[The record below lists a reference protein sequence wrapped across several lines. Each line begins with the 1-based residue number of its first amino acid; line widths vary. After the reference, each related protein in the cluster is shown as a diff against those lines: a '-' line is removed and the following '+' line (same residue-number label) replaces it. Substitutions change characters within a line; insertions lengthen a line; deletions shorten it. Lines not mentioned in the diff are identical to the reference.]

1 MIVSRS
7 VTGVLAGAVPRRYF
21 MRSVATVAALSCS
34 LLSLAAQGH
43 QNVGST
49 ARGVPAAATLLLTI
63 TATQTTSAA
72 RSAHFWSTNGV
83 LVGRRSSTASL
94 AIFKK
99 PTAAA
104 PAGRSSSAGEC
115 EDASLTGTHCEQV
128 CGKTKLFCEHT
139 CQNTCHGQTPC
150 NETAACSAKAVVSCP
165 CGGRQQEVKCLAS
178 SSNPTP
184 TRPEIK
190 CDDECL
196 RLERNR
202 RLAAALNIDPSSHT
216 NDHIPYSDATLKL
229 FKENLSWAEAQ
240 EREFRVFSK
249 SPDEVRMRYKPM
261 SATYRQFLHLLAED
275 YGLESRS
282 EDLEPYRSSFRICA
296 EQDAWTMRQDSGD
309 TGGGGSSSRCRCS
322 APSPP
327 MLAASE
333 PFNGFLLTSPRFGL
347 TIEDINQAFA
357 ADFSTQPSVHFAIS
371 FLPTEE
377 ILLRATSNYSA
388 FLSPAGMEQALTA
401 LKPRL
406 AKTVEHVDLAGNIL
420 LCHIDANDHIGRRED
435 LSKKDALGWSA
446 VAGRAA
452 SRSGTAT
459 PTEEPPTRG
468 GRKLLGLKK
477 KKVDKEMDKPWAAL
491 GGDVEC

>member
-1 MIVSRS
+1 MDKP
-7 VTGVLAGAVPRRYF
+7 VT
-21 MRSVATVAALSCS
+21 
-34 LLSLAAQGH
+34 
-43 QNVGST
+43 
-49 ARGVPAAATLLLTI
+49 
-63 TATQTTSAA
+63 
-72 RSAHFWSTNGV
+72 
-83 LVGRRSSTASL
+83 
-94 AIFKK
+94 
-99 PTAAA
+99 
-104 PAGRSSSAGEC
+104 
-115 EDASLTGTHCEQV
+115 
-128 CGKTKLFCEHT
+128 
-139 CQNTCHGQTPC
+139 C

-282 EDLEPYRSSFRICA
+282 EDLEPYRYIVVFKGPRFVSAPSKTLGQCVKIRETQAA
-296 EQDAWTMRQDSGD
+296 EAAAAAAAARP
-309 TGGGGSSSRCRCS
+309 
-322 APSPP
+322 PSPP

-459 PTEEPPTRG
+459 PTDEPPSRG